1 MGSRRDYYE
10 VLGVPRD
17 ADAVVLKRAYR
28 ELALKFHPD
37 QNPDNPE
44 AEASFK
50 EVSEAYTVL
59 SEPDSRAKYDRGGF
73 GAFHGGGG
81 VGVDV
86 GGFTDLFE
94 SLFGDLFGK
103 KKSATRMPG
112 RDLRYTLELSFEEA
126 ALGVERLI
134 KFPAPVDCSACKGT
148 GAKGGDAGMKTCG
161 TCAGKGET
169 KVQQGFFSLSKK
181 CPTCGGGGK
190 VVGEAC
196 DVCKGSGAVES
207 EREFTVSIPA
217 DTEDGATRRVSG
229 QGESGKRGGAAG
241 DLNVI
246 VRVRPHP
253 IFKRENGV
261 VVCEVPV
268 SIAQAALGAVIKVPT
283 LDGSVEMRVPAGTQ
297 SGTLF
302 RLRGKGAGKANARGD
317 AHVRLVVE
325 VPTALDPKQRELF
338 EQLKTSLGEAQTPLQ
353 KSFEAKMRELSGGEN
368 R

>member
-1 MGSRRDYYE
+1 VAKRDYYE

-17 ADAVVLKRAYR
+17 VDAATLKRAYR
-28 ELALKFHPD
+28 ELALKYHPD

-44 AEASFK
+44 AETKFK

-59 SEPDSRAKYDRGGF
+59 SDPDTRAKYDRGGF
-73 GAFHGGGG
+73 GGVGGG
-81 VGVDV
+81 VGVDI

-103 KKSATRMPG
+103 KKSTGKMPG

-126 ALGVERLI
+126 ALGTEKTI
-134 KFPAPVDCSACKGT
+134 KFPAPVECEKCKGT
-148 GAKGGDAGMKTCG
+148 GAKGGESGMRTCQTCG
-161 TCAGKGET
+161 GKGET

-181 CPTCGGGGK
+181 CPTCGGIGK

-196 DVCKGSGAVES
+196 DQCKGAGLVER
-207 EREFTVSIPA
+207 EREFTVTIPA
-217 DTEDGATRRVSG
+217 DTEDGATRRVAG
-229 QGESGKRGGAAG
+229 QGEPGKRGGAPG

-253 IFKRENGV
+253 IFKRENGIV
-261 VVCEVPV
+261 TCEVPV

-283 LDGSVEMRVPAGTQ
+283 LDGKVEMRVPAGTQ

-302 RLRGKGAGKANARGD
+302 RLRGKGAGKPNARGD

-325 VPTALDPKQRELF
+325 TPSALDAKQRELF
-338 EQLKTSLGEAQTPLQ
+338 EQLKSSLTEAQTPLQ
-353 KSFEAKMRELSGGEN
+353 KTFAAKMREVSGD
-368 R
+368 

>member
-1 MGSRRDYYE
+1 MAQAGRKRDYYE

-17 ADAVVLKRAYR
+17 ADSVTLKRAYR
-28 ELALKFHPD
+28 ELALKYHPD

-44 AEASFK
+44 AEAHFK

-59 SEPDSRAKYDRGGF
+59 SEPDSRARYDRRGF
-73 GAFHGGGG
+73 EGVGGG

-103 KKSATRMPG
+103 KKAAGKMPG

-126 ALGVERLI
+126 ALGVEKTI
-134 KFPAPVDCSACKGT
+134 KFPSPVECGSCKGT
-148 GAKGGDAGMKTCG
+148 GAKGGEAGMRPCNS
-161 TCAGKGET
+161 CNGKGEI

-181 CPTCGGGGK
+181 CPSCSGTGK
-190 VVGEAC
+190 VVGEPC
-196 DVCKGSGAVES
+196 ETCKGAGTVEK

-217 DTEDGATRRVSG
+217 DTEDGATRRVAG
-229 QGESGKRGGAAG
+229 QGEPGKRGGAPG

-253 IFKRENGV
+253 LFKRENGIV
-261 VVCEVPV
+261 TCEVPI
-268 SIAQAALGAVIKVPT
+268 SIVQAAVGGVIQVPT
-283 LDGSVEMRVPAGTQ
+283 LEGKVDMRVPAGTQ

-302 RLRGKGAGKANARGD
+302 RLRGKGAGKPNSRGD
-317 AHVRLVVE
+317 AHVRIVVE
-325 VPTALDPKQRELF
+325 TPAGLNAKQRELF
-338 EQLKTSLGEAQTPLQ
+338 EQLKASLTEEQTPLQ
-353 KSFEAKMRELSGGEN
+353 KTFLAKMRELSGG
-368 R
+368 